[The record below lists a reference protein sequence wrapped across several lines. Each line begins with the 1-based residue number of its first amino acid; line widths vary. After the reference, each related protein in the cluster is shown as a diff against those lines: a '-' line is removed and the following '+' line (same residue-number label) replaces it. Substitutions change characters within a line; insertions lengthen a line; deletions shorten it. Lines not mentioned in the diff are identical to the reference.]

1 MKIVHICMTQY
12 SDGWTYQENLLAKYH
27 KIAGNE
33 VTVITSKYHFKEGKL
48 VEDNRREFVDI
59 NDVRVVRLEK
69 ITDGFM
75 KKIPVYQDFY
85 ETLCNEAP
93 DIIFSHS
100 CQYRDAALVARYVKK
115 HPTVKLFVD
124 NHADFTN
131 SATNFISKT
140 ILHKVVWK
148 YYAHKLLPYTEKF
161 WGVLPARVEFLTD
174 VYKLPKEKCELLV
187 MGADD
192 ELVEKSNAQ
201 KEDKKLRE
209 KYEINDTDFLIVTGG
224 KIDKAKIQTE
234 LLIKAVKKLER
245 QDVKLLFFGSI
256 EEEIKERILSLVDGK
271 QVIYAGWVTPEES
284 YDYFTIADL
293 VVFPGRHS
301 VFWEQVAG
309 QGKPMICR
317 SLPGTHHVDVGG
329 NVLFIKEDSVREIS
343 EIILK
348 ILEEPER
355 YKDMKEI
362 AMGRGKETFSYKE
375 IAKRSVKLS

>member
-1 MKIVHICMTQY
+1 MTQY

-27 KIAGNE
+27 KLAGNE

-48 VEDNRREFVDI
+48 VEDDRNEFVDI
-59 NDVRVVRLEK
+59 NGVRVIRLEK
-69 ITDGFM
+69 KTDGFM
-75 KKIPVYQDFY
+75 KKMPVYKDFY
-85 ETLCNEAP
+85 ETLYKEKP

-115 HPTVKLFVD
+115 HPDVKLYVD

-140 ILHKVVWK
+140 ILHKIIWK
-148 YYAHKLLPYTEKF
+148 HYAHQMLPYTEKF
-161 WGVLPARVEFLTD
+161 WGVLPARVDFLTD
-174 VYKLPKEKCELLV
+174 VYKLPREKCDLLV

-201 KEDKKLRE
+201 KEEKNLRC
-209 KYEINDTDFLIVTGG
+209 KYGIKESDFLIVTGG

-256 EEEIKERILSLVDGK
+256 EEEIKERTLSLVDGN

-284 YDYFTIADL
+284 YDYFAIADL

-317 SLPGTHHVDVGG
+317 SWPGTQHVDVGG
-329 NVLFIKEDSVREIS
+329 NVVFLEKDDEEEILTYL
-343 EIILK
+343 ERIINDQK
-348 ILEEPER
+348 KYET
-355 YKDMKEI
+355 MKEI
-362 AMGRGKETFSYKE
+362 ASSKARNSFSYRN
-375 IAKRSVKLS
+375 IAWRSINE